1 METRK
6 KALTIS
12 DAQERELVGMLQDLS
27 ENQLAALRDPLKSI
41 INQGEP
47 TPAATA
53 GEPRQIGLEL

>member
-6 KALTIS
+6 KALTES
-12 DAQERELVGMLQDLS
+12 GARGRELVGMLQDLN
-27 ENQLAALRDPLKSI
+27 ENQLAALRDLLKAI

-47 TPAATA
+47 PPAATA